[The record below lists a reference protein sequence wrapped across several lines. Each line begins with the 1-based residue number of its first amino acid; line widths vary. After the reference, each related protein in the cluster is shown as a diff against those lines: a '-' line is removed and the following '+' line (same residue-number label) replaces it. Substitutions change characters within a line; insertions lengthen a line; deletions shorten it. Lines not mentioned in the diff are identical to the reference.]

1 MTRPIA
7 FATWSIL
14 LVVAT
19 SASDV
24 SAQGSQAPITNG
36 QSADGLNQKTTQS
49 GRLQTN
55 QAAAQNTRPEKLTVT
70 VGDVLIRIDGPKLWT
85 LSGVDYRGSEI
96 AVQGSAYGSVINIKD
111 VGFLGSAHFLDV
123 PGKPGEV
130 EKEQVSL
137 VKFELD
143 QRPISEITPTMNL
156 SGKSFHMTRESTIR
170 AVQLSSSVTLE
181 NGVLTESVRMKT
193 NSAVDLKV
201 TYPLMYAWSP
211 QTTEYLFGDD
221 KGVQKRGTFSTENA
235 KPSEGLEKTARWM
248 AVYNPQA
255 QQGAI
260 LYVVQRPAMEDVW
273 LQFTDAPGVYR
284 KLRLMSFTD
293 KTMPAGFD
301 GTFQVAVG
309 FFAAKSDEWEPAAV
323 QRMSQLRRR

>member
-1 MTRPIA
+1 MPRYFVFVA
-7 FATWSIL
+7 CSIL

-19 SASDV
+19 PVSEV
-24 SAQGSQAPITNG
+24 SAQGSE
-36 QSADGLNQKTTQS
+36 TT
-49 GRLQTN
+49 
-55 QAAAQNTRPEKLTVT
+55 AQNIRPEKLTVT

-85 LSGVDYRGSEI
+85 LSGVEFRGSEV
-96 AVQGSAYGSVINIKD
+96 ATQDSAYGSVINIKG

-137 VKFELD
+137 VQFELD
-143 QRPISEITPTMNL
+143 QRPISEITPTMKL
-156 SGKSFHMTRESTIR
+156 IGKSFRMTRESTIR
-170 AVQLSSSVTLE
+170 GTQLSSSVTLE

-201 TYPLMYAWSP
+201 AYPLMYAWSP
-211 QTTEYLFGDD
+211 QMTEYLFGDD
-221 KGVQKRGTFSTENA
+221 KGVQKRGTFSVENS

-260 LYVVQRPAMEDVW
+260 LYVVNRPATEDVW

-284 KLRLMSFTD
+284 KLRLMCFTE
-293 KTMPAGFD
+293 KAMPAGFD
-301 GTFQVAVG
+301 DTFQVAVG
-309 FFAAKSDEWEPAAV
+309 FFTAKSDEWEPVALK
-323 QRMSQLRRR
+323 RMNQLRSR